1 MNLLIVFMSTAKS
14 NGKWIHLAHS
24 PGPTKKKFLLRKIS
38 NTYPKKQFF
47 KQNIFADPPERT
59 DLLQKEKNSYTY
71 PKKTNFPIEK

>member
-14 NGKWIHLAHS
+14 NRKWIHLAHS

-47 KQNIFADPPERT
+47 KQKR
-59 DLLQKEKNSYTY
+59 
-71 PKKTNFPIEK
+71 KK